1 MAASVSGMDRDSG
14 RPVAATTAANSR
26 ERPFLVVVG
35 KRPEAADVIALY
47 DAVGWGEA
55 DDYDEDSIRSALANT
70 LCIIHATD
78 PDGRLIGFARL
89 FGDGIFH
96 TSLAEIVVHPNWQR
110 KGVGAA
116 LLAEAC
122 ELCAGT
128 SIFLETFRGQE
139 PFFESCG
146 FSVKSHMVVMS
157 RRRQS

>member
-1 MAASVSGMDRDSG
+1 
-14 RPVAATTAANSR
+14 
-26 ERPFLVVVG
+26 
-35 KRPEAADVIALY
+35 
-47 DAVGWGEA
+47 
-55 DDYDEDSIRSALANT
+55 
-70 LCIIHATD
+70 LCIVHATD
-78 PDGRLIGFARL
+78 PDGSLIGFARL

-110 KGVGAA
+110 KGVGTA

-122 ELCAGT
+122 ELYAGT

-146 FSVKSHMVVMS
+146 FTVKPHMVVMS